1 MLIDPIV
8 EHKIIT
14 QWLSKFIGQ
23 SITPHQFVHKLGIF
37 LSRRH
42 PITVRLE
49 FNDTILDQDEFTV
62 GGLYDVVRDE
72 NKLKPLAF
80 FFIMN
85 HLSDTEWQI
94 TDSIADELALEL
106 IEALAHE
113 YQHLY
118 QYRIRDY
125 VLNRDYKSQ
134 AKDPKLKEDQEYLGQ
149 PDEIDAYATNIAV
162 KFYLGNHNKSQT
174 AKKFSLDLKNYYKA
188 FGPHHPVIK
197 QLLKKIFKKLRNLEN
212 LNTATET

>member
-8 EHKIIT
+8 EHTIIT

-23 SITPHQFVHKLGIF
+23 SVTPHQFVHKLGIF

-49 FNDTILDQDEFTV
+49 FNNTILDQDEFTV

-72 NKLKPLAF
+72 DKLKPLAF

-85 HLSDTEWQI
+85 HSSDTGWLI
-94 TDSIADELALEL
+94 TDSIVDELALEL

-162 KFYLGNHNKSQT
+162 KFYLGNHGLSRT

-188 FGPHHPVIK
+188 FGPDHPVVKRLIK
-197 QLLKKIFKKLRNLEN
+197 KVTKKLQYLETHCN
-212 LNTATET
+212 ATET

>member
-1 MLIDPIV
+1 MLINPII
-8 EHKIIT
+8 EHKILT

-37 LSRRH
+37 LSRSH

-49 FNDTILDQDEFTV
+49 FNNTILDLNEFTI

-72 NKLKPLAF
+72 EKQKPLAF

-85 HLSDTEWQI
+85 HPADTPWLI
-94 TDSIADELALEL
+94 TEAIVDELALEL

-113 YQHLY
+113 YQHLH
-118 QYRIRDY
+118 QYRSRDY
-125 VLNRDYKSQ
+125 MLNRDYKSQ

-162 KFYLGNHNKSQT
+162 KFYLGNHGLSQT

-188 FGPHHPVIK
+188 FGPQHPVIK
-197 QLLKKIFKKLRNLEN
+197 QLLKKIIKKLENLEN
-212 LNTATET
+212 HYTSTET

>member
-8 EHKIIT
+8 EHTIIT

-23 SITPHQFVHKLGIF
+23 SVTPHQFVHKLGIF

-49 FNDTILDQDEFTV
+49 FNNSILDRDEFTI

-72 NKLKPLAF
+72 DKLKPLAF

-85 HLSDTEWQI
+85 HSSDTEWLI
-94 TDSIADELALEL
+94 TDAVADELALEL
-106 IEALAHE
+106 VEALAHE

-118 QYRIRDY
+118 QYRTRDY
-125 VLNRDYKSQ
+125 ILNRDYKSQ

-162 KFYLGNHNKSQT
+162 KFYLGNHGMSQT

-188 FGPHHPVIK
+188 FGPNHPVVRQLIK
-197 QLLKKIFKKLRNLEN
+197 KVTKKLHYLESHC
-212 LNTATET
+212 TSKET

>member
-1 MLIDPIV
+1 MLADPIA
-8 EHKIIT
+8 EYTLIT
-14 QWLSKFIGQ
+14 QWLGQFIGQ
-23 SITPHQFVHKLGIF
+23 TTTPKQFVHKLGIF

-49 FNDTILDQDEFTV
+49 FNNTILGQDEFTI

-72 NKLKPLAF
+72 DKLKPLAF

-85 HLSDTEWQI
+85 HPADTLWPI
-94 TDSIADELALEL
+94 TESIVDELALEL

-118 QYRIRDY
+118 QYRTRDY
-125 VLNRDYKSQ
+125 ILNRDYKSR

-162 KFYLGNHNKSQT
+162 KFYLGNHGMSQT

-188 FGPHHPVIK
+188 FGPDHPVVK
-197 QLLKKIFKKLRNLEN
+197 QLIKKVIKKLQYLESHYN
-212 LNTATET
+212 ATET

>member
-8 EHKIIT
+8 EHTIIT

-23 SITPHQFVHKLGIF
+23 SVTPHQFVHKLGIF

-49 FNDTILDQDEFTV
+49 FNDTILSQSEFTI

-72 NKLKPLAF
+72 DKLKPLAF

-85 HLSDTEWQI
+85 HTADQPWLITE
-94 TDSIADELALEL
+94 SIVDELALEL
-106 IEALAHE
+106 VEALAHE

-118 QYRIRDY
+118 QYRARDY
-125 VLNRDYKSQ
+125 ILNRDYKSH

-162 KFYLGNHNKSQT
+162 KFYLGNHGMSRC

-188 FGPHHPVIK
+188 FGPLHPVIK
-197 QLLKKIFKKLRNLEN
+197 QLLKKIIKKLEN
-212 LNTATET
+212 LESQHTSTET

>member
-8 EHKIIT
+8 EHTIIT

-23 SITPHQFVHKLGIF
+23 SVTPHQFVHKLGIF

-49 FNDTILDQDEFTV
+49 FNNSILDQDEFTV

-72 NKLKPLAF
+72 DKLKPLAF

-85 HLSDTEWQI
+85 HSSNEEWLI
-94 TDSIADELALEL
+94 TDSIVDELALEL

-118 QYRIRDY
+118 QYRTRDY
-125 VLNRDYKSQ
+125 ILNRDYKSQ
-134 AKDPKLKEDQEYLGQ
+134 ANDPKLKEDQEYLGQ

-162 KFYLGNHNKSQT
+162 KFYLGNHGMSQT

-188 FGPHHPVIK
+188 FGPDHPVVK
-197 QLLKKIFKKLRNLEN
+197 QLLKKIIKKLQNLESQH
-212 LNTATET
+212 TVIET